1 MLKSFQMF
9 SLFYN
14 LVHFIIYPLSMLIQF
29 FVVFLQLKKDN
40 KKMKDKLM
48 VTFTTF
54 TLDLI

>member
-1 MLKSFQMF
+1 MF